1 MDTTLSEINL
11 VNSRNGRASEEAS
24 VLIREELRR
33 TGLQRNLVTNI
44 KVTEKMSR
52 RRTRTP
58 NRNYDRALA
67 DELDIVMDNDF
78 DTYRRKEAI
87 IANYKRKLKSK
98 KTRFDRAKAEQ
109 GVLNLLVVPQA
120 RKYQNEYGVKVGN
133 AERRG
138 VAKRQFRTM
147 WNDFLR

>member
-1 MDTTLSEINL
+1 MA
-11 VNSRNGRASEEAS
+11 RK
-24 VLIREELRR
+24 RR
-33 TGLQRNLVTNI
+33 
-44 KVTEKMSR
+44 KSS
-52 RRTRTP
+52 
-58 NRNYDRALA
+58 NRHYDRAMA
-67 DELDIVMDNDF
+67 DEIDMVIDNDF